1 MHTFDESR
9 VQPEEIDSLGH
20 LNVRFYLERV
30 GRAEQAMLA
39 ALGLTQET
47 LKTTGT
53 TMRPVDTYSQFR
65 REQFEG
71 AELAVLGGVLDT
83 EPSRIR
89 SYFEVRNPARD
100 EIAAVF
106 VITSELTDRT
116 TRVPRELPAALR
128 QANEQYGVLLP
139 EYARPRSL
147 SLDPP
152 RTDVR
157 LADLLARIPEASEF
171 GMTGRR
177 QAEIL
182 AEDCDADGVL
192 RDDVELMF
200 LMFRREA
207 ESRDPKQF
215 GPPVLRTDE
224 GHRFGWAMMETRNIE
239 LARPRAGDTVIFLGA
254 DVAIADKSRQSRR
267 WSFVRD
273 TGQLLGI
280 HDTVGIAIDL
290 DARKAIPIP
299 RSIRAE
305 MEAAYLPDYA

>member
-1 MHTFDESR
+1 MHTFDKSR

-30 GRAEQAMLA
+30 GRAERAMLA

-47 LKTTGT
+47 LKTAGATL
-53 TMRPVDTYSQFR
+53 RSVDTYSQFR

-71 AELAVLGGVLDT
+71 AELAVLGGVLGT
-83 EPSRIR
+83 EPTRIR

-106 VITSELTDRT
+106 VTTSELTDRD
-116 TRVPRELPAALR
+116 TRVPRELPEALR
-128 QANEQYGVLLP
+128 RANEQYGVLLP

-152 RTDVR
+152 RADVR

-177 QAEIL
+177 QTEIL
-182 AEDCDADGVL
+182 EEDCGADGVL

-200 LMFRREA
+200 LMFRREV
-207 ESRDPKQF
+207 EGRDAKQF

-224 GHRFGWAMMETRNIE
+224 GHRFGWAMMETRNIT
-239 LARPRAGDTVIFLGA
+239 LARPRAGDTVVFLGA
-254 DVAIADKSRQSRR
+254 DVGIADKSRQSRR
-267 WSFVRD
+267 WSFVRE
-273 TGQLLGI
+273 TGVLLGI

-305 MEAAYLPDYA
+305 MERSYLPEYA

>member
-9 VQPEEIDSLGH
+9 VLPEEIDSLGH

-30 GRAEQAMLA
+30 GRSERSMLA
-39 ALGLTQET
+39 ALGLTEEILRT
-47 LKTTGT
+47 AGMR
-53 TMRPVDTYSQFR
+53 MRPVDTYSQFR

-71 AELAVLGGVLDT
+71 AELAVLGGVLGT
-83 EPSRIR
+83 EPTRVR

-106 VITSELTDRT
+106 ITTSELADRA
-116 TRVPRELPAALR
+116 TRVPRDLPAALR

-139 EYARPRSL
+139 DYARPRSL
-147 SLDPP
+147 SLEAP
-152 RTDVR
+152 RTDVDFP
-157 LADLLARIPEASEF
+157 DLLARIPEASEF

-177 QAEIL
+177 ETEVL
-182 AEDCDADGVL
+182 AEDCGADGVL

-207 ESRDPKQF
+207 DSRDPKKF

-224 GHRFGWAMMETRNIE
+224 GHRFGWAMMETRNVE
-239 LARPRAGDTVIFLGA
+239 LARPRAGDTVAFLGA

-305 MEAAYLPDYA
+305 MERSYLPEYA

>member
-1 MHTFDESR
+1 
-9 VQPEEIDSLGH
+9 
-20 LNVRFYLERV
+20 
-30 GRAEQAMLA
+30 
-39 ALGLTQET
+39 
-47 LKTTGT
+47 
-53 TMRPVDTYSQFR
+53 
-65 REQFEG
+65 
-71 AELAVLGGVLDT
+71 
-83 EPSRIR
+83 
-89 SYFEVRNPARD
+89 

>member
-9 VQPEEIDSLGH
+9 VRPEEIDSLGH

-30 GRAEQAMLA
+30 GRSERTMLA
-39 ALGLTQET
+39 ALGLTEET
-47 LKTTGT
+47 LKTSGT
-53 TMRPVDTYSQFR
+53 RMRRVDTYSQFR

-71 AELAVLGGVLDT
+71 AELAVLGGVLGT
-83 EPSRIR
+83 EPTRIR

-106 VITSELTDRT
+106 VITSELTDRL
-116 TRVPRELPAALR
+116 TRVPRQLPEALR
-128 QANEQYGVLLP
+128 QANEQYGVLVP

-157 LADLLARIPEASEF
+157 LADLLDRIPEASEF

-207 ESRDPKQF
+207 EGLDPKQF
-215 GPPVLRTDE
+215 GPPVLHTDE

-239 LARPRAGDTVIFLGA
+239 LARPRAGDSVVFLGA

-290 DARKAIPIP
+290 DVRKAIPIP

-305 MEAAYLPDYA
+305 MERCYLPEYG

>member
-9 VQPEEIDSLGH
+9 VLPEEIDSLGH

-30 GRAEQAMLA
+30 GRAERAMLA
-39 ALGLTQET
+39 ALGLTDGILQ
-47 LKTTGT
+47 TTGAR
-53 TMRPVDTYSQFR
+53 MRSVDTYSQFR

-71 AELAVLGGVLDT
+71 AELAVLGGVLGT
-83 EPSRIR
+83 EPTRIR

-106 VITSELTDRT
+106 ITTSELTERA
-116 TRVPRELPAALR
+116 TRVPRELPAGLR

-152 RTDVR
+152 RTDIGF
-157 LADLLARIPEASEF
+157 ADLLARIPEASEF

-177 QAEIL
+177 ETEIL
-182 AEDCDADGVL
+182 AEDCGADGVL

-207 ESRDPKQF
+207 EARDPKKF

-239 LARPRAGDTVIFLGA
+239 LARPRAGDTVVFLGA
-254 DVAIADKSRQSRR
+254 DVGIADKSRQSRR

-273 TGQLLGI
+273 TGQLLGV

-305 MEAAYLPDYA
+305 MERGYLPEYA

>member
-30 GRAEQAMLA
+30 DRAEQAMLS
-39 ALGLTQET
+39 ALGLSRET
-47 LKTTGT
+47 LQTTGAR
-53 TMRPVDTYSQFR
+53 MRPVDTYSQFR

-71 AELAVLGGVLDT
+71 AELAVLGGVLGT
-83 EPSRIR
+83 EPTRIR

-116 TRVPRELPAALR
+116 TRVPRELPAQLR

-139 EYARPRSL
+139 DYARPRSL

-157 LADLLARIPEASEF
+157 LADLLPRIPEASEF

-177 QAEIL
+177 EAEIL

-207 ESRDPKQF
+207 EERDPKRF
-215 GPPVLRTDE
+215 GPPVMRTDE

-239 LARPRAGDTVIFLGA
+239 LARPRAGDTVVFLGA

>member
-9 VQPEEIDSLGH
+9 VRPEEIDSLGH
-20 LNVRFYLERV
+20 LNVRFYIERV
-30 GRAEQAMLA
+30 RRAEGAMLA
-39 ALGLTQET
+39 ALGLTGAT
-47 LKTTGT
+47 LEATGAR
-53 TMRPVDTYSQFR
+53 MRAVDTYSQFR

-71 AELAVLGGVLDT
+71 AELAVLGGLLDT
-83 EPSRIR
+83 ELTRIR

-106 VITSELTDRT
+106 ITTSELVDRT
-116 TRVPRELPAALR
+116 TREPRELPAQLR

-152 RTDVR
+152 RTDIR

-177 QAEIL
+177 QARVL

-207 ESRDPKQF
+207 ETRDPKQF
-215 GPPVLRTDE
+215 GPPVMHTDE
-224 GHRFGWAMMETRNIE
+224 GHRFGWAMMETRNVE
-239 LARPRAGDTVIFLGA
+239 LARPRSGDTVVFLGA
-254 DVAIADKSRQSRR
+254 DVAIGEKSRQSRR

-305 MEAAYLPDYA
+305 MERGYLPEYA

>member
-1 MHTFDESR
+1 MHIFDESR
-9 VQPEEIDSLGH
+9 VRPEEIDSLGH
-20 LNVRFYLERV
+20 LNVRFYFERV

-39 ALGLTQET
+39 GLGLTQEILNT
-47 LKTTGT
+47 SRTR
-53 TMRPVDTYSQFR
+53 MRPVDTYSQFR

-71 AELAVLGGVLDT
+71 AELAVLGGLLGT
-83 EPSRIR
+83 EPTRIR
-89 SYFEVRNPARD
+89 SYFEVRNPAED

-106 VITSELTDRT
+106 VITSELTDQT
-116 TRVPRELPAALR
+116 TRVPRELPAELR
-128 QANEQYGVLLP
+128 KANEQFGVLLP

-147 SLDPP
+147 SLDPL

-177 QAEIL
+177 ETEIL
-182 AEDCDADGVL
+182 DQDCGADGVL

-207 ESRDPKQF
+207 EGRDPERF
-215 GPPVLRTDE
+215 GPQVLRTDE
-224 GHRFGWAMMETRNIE
+224 GHRFGWAMIETRNIE
-239 LARPRAGDTVIFLGA
+239 LARPCAGDTVVFLGA
-254 DVAIADKSRQSRR
+254 DVAIAEKSRQSRR

-273 TGQLLGI
+273 SGQLLGI

-290 DARKAIPIP
+290 DARKSIPIP

-305 MEAAYLPDYA
+305 MERGYLPDYA

>member
-106 VITSELTDRT
+106 VITSELTDRA

>member
-9 VQPEEIDSLGH
+9 VEPEEIDSLGH

-30 GRAEQAMLA
+30 GRAERAMLS
-39 ALGLTQET
+39 ALGLTQEILSAADNALRT
-47 LKTTGT
+47 
-53 TMRPVDTYSQFR
+53 VDTYSQFR

-71 AELAVLGGVLDT
+71 AELAVLGGVLGT
-83 EPSRIR
+83 ESTRIR
-89 SYFEVRNPARD
+89 SYFEVRNPAKD
-100 EIAAVF
+100 EIAALF
-106 VITSELTDRT
+106 ITTSELTDRA
-116 TRVPRELPAALR
+116 TREPCELPAALR
-128 QANEQYGVLLP
+128 LANEQYGILLP
-139 EYARPRSL
+139 EYAKPRSL

-152 RTDVR
+152 RTDIR

-177 QAEIL
+177 EAEIL
-182 AEDCDADGVL
+182 AEDCGPDGVL

-207 ESRDPKQF
+207 ESRHAKRF

-224 GHRFGWAMMETRNIE
+224 GHRFGWAMMETRNVQM
-239 LARPRAGDTVIFLGA
+239 ARPSAGDTVVFLGA
-254 DVAIADKSRQSRR
+254 DVGIADKSRQSRR

-305 MEAAYLPDYA
+305 MERYYLPEYA

>member
-9 VQPEEIDSLGH
+9 VRPEEIDSLGH

-30 GRAEQAMLA
+30 GRSEQAMLA
-39 ALGLTQET
+39 ALGLTEET
-47 LKTTGT
+47 LKTGGT
-53 TMRPVDTYSQFR
+53 RMRRVDTYSRFQ

-71 AELAVLGGVLDT
+71 AELAVLGGVLGT
-83 EPSRIR
+83 EPTRIR
-89 SYFEVRNPARD
+89 SYFEVRNPAKD
-100 EIAAVF
+100 EIAALFIV
-106 VITSELTDRT
+106 TSELTDRN
-116 TRVPRELPAALR
+116 TRAPRELPAELR

-152 RTDVR
+152 RSDVR
-157 LADLLARIPEASEF
+157 LADLLARIPEATEF

-177 QAEIL
+177 EAEIL
-182 AEDCDADGVL
+182 AEDCGPDGVL
-192 RDDVELMF
+192 RDEVELMF

-207 ESRDPKQF
+207 ESLDPKKF

-224 GHRFGWAMMETRNIE
+224 GHRLGWAMMETRNVE
-239 LARPRAGDTVIFLGA
+239 FSRPRAGDTVVFLGA
-254 DVAIADKSRQSRR
+254 DVGIAEKSRQSRR

-273 TGQLLGI
+273 TGELLGI

-299 RSIRAE
+299 RSIREE
-305 MEAAYLPDYA
+305 MERCYLPEYA

>member
-1 MHTFDESR
+1 MHTFEVSR

-20 LNVRFYLERV
+20 LNVRFYLERI
-30 GRAEQAMLA
+30 GRAERAMLA
-39 ALGLTQET
+39 ALGLTRET
-47 LKTTGT
+47 LKNSGA
-53 TMRPVDTYSQFR
+53 TMRTVDTYSQFR

-71 AELAVLGGVLDT
+71 AELAVLGGVLGT
-83 EPSRIR
+83 EPTRIR
-89 SYFEVRNPARD
+89 SYFEIRNPARD

-106 VITSELTDRT
+106 VTTSELTDRT
-116 TRVPRELPAALR
+116 TRVPRGLPAQLR
-128 QANEQYGVLLP
+128 EANEQYGVLLP

-177 QAEIL
+177 EAEIL
-182 AEDCDADGVL
+182 EQDCGADGVL

-200 LMFRREA
+200 LMFRHAA
-207 ESRDPKQF
+207 EGRDPKQF

-239 LARPRAGDTVIFLGA
+239 LARPRAGDTVVFLGA
-254 DVAIADKSRQSRR
+254 DVGIADKSRQSRR

-273 TGQLLGI
+273 TGALLGI

-305 MEAAYLPDYA
+305 MERCYLPEYA